1 MMPRHRAAEPS
12 GNRARGTSTHRNDR
26 RFRVPVLTGALSISA
41 AWFARLPQAL
51 AIGLGLVPADPE
63 YAGRLRSAQIAA
75 IVRLTPLTLGASCLN
90 AAILFMALGRMR
102 SLRPGLWIWS
112 ALVFALAAY
121 YGRNWRGNVLCLARR
136 SRGVRC
142 LVAGAIPGLSR
153 LDGADRRLHRRG
165 HRQFE

>member
-75 IVRLTPLTLGASCLN
+75 IVRLTPLTMGASCLN
-90 AAILFMALGRMR
+90 AAILLMTLGRMG

-121 YGRNWRGNVLCLARR
+121 YGRNWQAGRHRDPNRQATTRTMRR
-136 SRGVRC
+136 TVIHGALFGGLWGV
-142 LVAGAIPGLSR
+142 VPMMT
-153 LDGADRRLHRRG
+153 
-165 HRQFE
+165 FP